1 MSANFQTISTMDP
14 SESAFVLTLDDNLVL
29 PSNIP
34 AVGTRWRDWD
44 LGQKHRTIDSEWNDY
59 VYVDSR
65 EAGPGQRGF
74 VFGKAKSAAE
84 LLVPFE
90 SYWDNEFYSWPEVMT
105 QTLPY
110 KTTFV
115 SSGGSYIS
123 STIGTY
129 LDYFVK
135 SPAEVESLI
144 KIERFQNTTPWP
156 EAALRHRKP
165 ITSDVKF
172 WDGTVVRNCL
182 HGKIRIPAYLPGTS
196 ITQLNVDPETG
207 SLMAREYPATNFTDW
222 APFVL
227 RDGQKQINGMWVR
240 EKITIYPPNASN
252 TKIRKVFSF

>member
-1 MSANFQTISTMDP
+1 MSAIFQTIPTMDP
-14 SESAFVLTLDDNLVL
+14 AESAFVLTLDDNLVL
-29 PSNIP
+29 PSNVP
-34 AVGTRWRDWD
+34 AVGTRWRDWE

-74 VFGKAKSAAE
+74 VFGKNKSAAE

-90 SYWDNEFYSWPEVMT
+90 SYWDNEFYSWPEVLT

-110 KTTFV
+110 RTAFVSTYPSSISTTFAN
-115 SSGGSYIS
+115 
-123 STIGTY
+123 Y

-135 SPAEVESLI
+135 SPAEVESLV
-144 KIERFQNTTPWP
+144 KIERFQNAIPWP
-156 EAALRHRKP
+156 ESSLRHRKP

-172 WDGTVVRNCL
+172 AGGTVVQNCL
-182 HGKIRIPAYLPGTS
+182 HGKIVVPSVVPGTS
-196 ITQLNVDPETG
+196 TTQLNVDPDTG

-240 EKITIYPPNASN
+240 EKVTIYPPNASN
-252 TKIRKVFSF
+252 AKIRKVFAF